1 MTKVS
6 ISGPFSQR
14 DLRNEGWLNHWQF
27 CILSEGHEVRIGAVL
42 GA

>member
-6 ISGPFSQR
+6 ISGPFSKR